1 MLKQKEWI
9 DVIVT
14 KTGCT
19 KKDAKLIFD
28 CVFDYIREQISE
40 EEPIKIQGFG
50 VFKLRKTAAKE
61 QINLITGQ
69 PEIVPEHGVVTFK
82 PQFEI
87 DPKPE
92 AIEVEDEEVIEE
104 VVETVVEPIHA
115 EEEVVE
121 EVQEEVKEEIVEE
134 EVQQVEEVKEE
145 VVEEEVAVVE
155 EAQEEVVEEEV
166 QQVEEE
172 VQQVEEV
179 KEEVVEKVE
188 EDNVTWVYGKET
200 LTTAQLA
207 EVLKEKTSLSSEEI
221 VSSLNVVKAN
231 MERVGKTTCEVRE
244 TVETVDFII
253 VK

>member
-121 EVQEEVKEEIVEE
+121 EVQEEV
-134 EVQQVEEVKEE
+134 QEE

-155 EAQEEVVEEEV
+155 EVKEEVVEEEV

>member
-19 KKDAKLIFD
+19 KKDATLIFD

-121 EVQEEVKEEIVEE
+121 EVQEEV
-134 EVQQVEEVKEE
+134 QEE

-155 EAQEEVVEEEV
+155 EVKEEV
-166 QQVEEE
+166 VEEE

>member
-28 CVFDYIREQISE
+28 CAFDYIREQISE

-104 VVETVVEPIHA
+104 VVETVIEPVHAEEEVLEEVVEEEVVETVEEPVQA

-121 EVQEEVKEEIVEE
+121 EEAVPVEEPAQVEE
-134 EVQQVEEVKEE
+134 EAAPVEEPAQVEEEAAP
-145 VVEEEVAVVE
+145 VEEPA
-155 EAQEEVVEEEV
+155 
-166 QQVEEE
+166 QVEEE
-172 VQQVEEV
+172 V
-179 KEEVVEKVE
+179 VE

-200 LTTAQLA
+200 LTTAQLV
-207 EVLKEKTSLSSEEI
+207 EVLKEKTSLSAEEI

-244 TVETVDFII
+244 TEETVDFII

>member
-104 VVETVVEPIHA
+104 VVETVVEPVHA

-121 EVQEEVKEEIVEE
+121 EVQEEVKEEVVEE
-134 EVQQVEEVKEE
+134 EVQQVEEVQEE

-155 EAQEEVVEEEV
+155 EVQEEVVE
-166 QQVEEE
+166 
-172 VQQVEEV
+172 EEV

>member
-121 EVQEEVKEEIVEE
+121 EVQEEV
-134 EVQQVEEVKEE
+134 QEE

-155 EAQEEVVEEEV
+155 EVKEEV
-166 QQVEEE
+166 VEEE

>member
-121 EVQEEVKEEIVEE
+121 
-134 EVQQVEEVKEE
+134 
-145 VVEEEVAVVE
+145 
-155 EAQEEVVEEEV
+155 
-166 QQVEEE
+166 
-172 VQQVEEV
+172 
-179 KEEVVEKVE
+179 KVE

>member
-121 EVQEEVKEEIVEE
+121 EVQEEVKEEVVEE
-134 EVQQVEEVKEE
+134 EVQQVEEVQEE

-155 EAQEEVVEEEV
+155 
-166 QQVEEE
+166 
-172 VQQVEEV
+172 EEV

>member
-92 AIEVEDEEVIEE
+92 AIEVEGEEVIEE

-121 EVQEEVKEEIVEE
+121 EV
-134 EVQQVEEVKEE
+134 VEEV
-145 VVEEEVAVVE
+145 
-155 EAQEEVVEEEV
+155 QEEVVEEEA
-166 QQVEEE
+166 
-172 VQQVEEV
+172 QQVEEV
-179 KEEVVEKVE
+179 QEEVVEAEVAVVEEVE

-244 TVETVDFII
+244 TEETVDFII

>member
-121 EVQEEVKEEIVEE
+121 EVQEEV
-134 EVQQVEEVKEE
+134 QEE

-155 EAQEEVVEEEV
+155 EVKEEVQEEVVEEEV
-166 QQVEEE
+166 AVVEEVKEEVVEEE

>member
-121 EVQEEVKEEIVEE
+121 EVQEEVKEEVVEE
-134 EVQQVEEVKEE
+134 EVQQVEEV
-145 VVEEEVAVVE
+145 
-155 EAQEEVVEEEV
+155 QEEVVE
-166 QQVEEE
+166 
-172 VQQVEEV
+172 EEV

>member
-14 KTGCT
+14 KIGCT

-121 EVQEEVKEEIVEE
+121 EVQEEVKEEVVEE
-134 EVQQVEEVKEE
+134 EVQQVEEV
-145 VVEEEVAVVE
+145 
-155 EAQEEVVEEEV
+155 QEEVVEEEV
-166 QQVEEE
+166 
-172 VQQVEEV
+172 VEEV
-179 KEEVVEKVE
+179 KEEVVEEVE
-188 EDNVTWVYGKET
+188 EDNLTWVYGKET

-244 TVETVDFII
+244 TEETVDFII

>member
-28 CVFDYIREQISE
+28 CAFDYIREQISE

-104 VVETVVEPIHA
+104 VVETVIEPVHAEEEVLEEVVEEEVVETVEEPVQA

-121 EVQEEVKEEIVEE
+121 EEAVPVEEPAQVEE
-134 EVQQVEEVKEE
+134 EAAPVEEP
-145 VVEEEVAVVE
+145 A
-155 EAQEEVVEEEV
+155 
-166 QQVEEE
+166 QVEEE
-172 VQQVEEV
+172 V
-179 KEEVVEKVE
+179 VE

-200 LTTAQLA
+200 LTTAQLV
-207 EVLKEKTSLSSEEI
+207 EVLKEKTSLSAEEI

-244 TVETVDFII
+244 TEETVDFII

>member
-121 EVQEEVKEEIVEE
+121 EVQEEVKEEVVEE
-134 EVQQVEEVKEE
+134 EVQQVEEVQEE

-155 EAQEEVVEEEV
+155 
-166 QQVEEE
+166 
-172 VQQVEEV
+172 EEV

-244 TVETVDFII
+244 TEETVDFII

>member
-121 EVQEEVKEEIVEE
+121 EVQEEVQEEVVEE

-145 VVEEEVAVVE
+145 VVEEEVAV
-155 EAQEEVVEEEV
+155 
-166 QQVEEE
+166 
-172 VQQVEEV
+172 VEEV

>member
-121 EVQEEVKEEIVEE
+121 EVQEEV
-134 EVQQVEEVKEE
+134 QEE
-145 VVEEEVAVVE
+145 VVEEEVAV
-155 EAQEEVVEEEV
+155 
-166 QQVEEE
+166 
-172 VQQVEEV
+172 VEEV

>member
-121 EVQEEVKEEIVEE
+121 EVQEEVKEEVVEE
-134 EVQQVEEVKEE
+134 EVQQVEEVQEE

-155 EAQEEVVEEEV
+155 EVQEEVVE
-166 QQVEEE
+166 
-172 VQQVEEV
+172 EEV

>member
-14 KTGCT
+14 KIGCT

-121 EVQEEVKEEIVEE
+121 EVQEEVKEEVVEE
-134 EVQQVEEVKEE
+134 EVQQVEEVQEE

-155 EAQEEVVEEEV
+155 EVQEEVVEEEV
-166 QQVEEE
+166 
-172 VQQVEEV
+172 VEEV
-179 KEEVVEKVE
+179 KEEVVEEVE
-188 EDNVTWVYGKET
+188 EDNLTWVYGKET

-244 TVETVDFII
+244 TEETVDFII

>member
-121 EVQEEVKEEIVEE
+121 EVKE
-134 EVQQVEEVKEE
+134 EVQEE

-155 EAQEEVVEEEV
+155 EVKEEV
-166 QQVEEE
+166 VEEE